1 MSAIAHVLEANGLVT
16 VSLSAIRAFAEN
28 TKPPRAL
35 HAEFPI
41 GRPLGKPNDPAYQ
54 RSVMDAAF
62 ELLKRTEGPVLED
75 YPDTIEDSTSEPL
88 ACTLPPRVDDGSSPC
103 VSEAK
108 GLRKAFDR
116 ALETN
121 GRTNVGRMADADG
134 VPDLIQKFEA
144 IADGDNWKEAGIAP
158 KDLMEATKDIL
169 SYYEEAASA
178 LVDHTPA
185 ARAAESWF
193 YRETETGKLMKR
205 AQAALKEGGF
215 PAWMYITPMTQQ
227 G

>member
-16 VSLSAIRAFAEN
+16 ISLSSVREFAEN
-28 TKPPRAL
+28 TKTPRAL

-54 RSVMDAAF
+54 RKVLDAAF
-62 ELLKRTEGPVLED
+62 DLLNRTEGPVLED
-75 YPDTIEDSTSEPL
+75 FPDSIEDASGEPL
-88 ACTLPPRVDDGSSPC
+88 ACTVPPRVEDGSSPS

-108 GLRKAFDR
+108 GLRKAYDR
-116 ALETN
+116 ALEAH
-121 GRTNVGRMADADG
+121 GRTNVGRLADADG
-134 VPDLIQKFEA
+134 VTDLIQTFEA
-144 IADGDNWKEAGIAP
+144 IANGDNWKEAGIAP

-169 SYYEEAASA
+169 CYYEEAASA

>member
-1 MSAIAHVLEANGLVT
+1 VCAIAHVLEANGLT
-16 VSLSAIRAFAEN
+16 TISLSSVREFAEN

-54 RSVMDAAF
+54 RQVLDAAF
-62 ELLKRTEGPVLED
+62 ELLNRIDGPVLED
-75 YPDTIEDSTSEPL
+75 FPDSIDDASGEPL
-88 ACTLPPRVDDGSSPC
+88 ACTVPPRVDDGSPPS

-108 GLRKAFDR
+108 GLRKAYDR
-116 ALETN
+116 AVEKH
-121 GRTNVGRMADADG
+121 GRTNVGRLADADG
-134 VPDLIQKFEA
+134 VTELIQTFET
-144 IADGDNWKEAGIAP
+144 IAAGENWKEAGIAP
-158 KDLMEATKDIL
+158 RDLMDATKDIL
-169 SYYEEAASA
+169 NYYEEAASA

-185 ARAAESWF
+185 ARASESWF
-193 YRETETGKLMKR
+193 YQETETGALMKK
-205 AQAALKEGGF
+205 AQKALKDGGF

>member
-1 MSAIAHVLEANGLVT
+1 VSAIAHVLEANGLAT
-16 VSLSAIRAFAEN
+16 ISLSSIRGFAEN

-35 HAEFPI
+35 HAEFPL
-41 GRPLGKPNDPAYQ
+41 GRPLGKPNDAAYQ
-54 RSVMDAAF
+54 RRVLDAAF
-62 ELLKRTEGPVLED
+62 ELLTRTEGPVLED
-75 YPDTIEDSTSEPL
+75 FPESIEDASAAPL
-88 ACTLPPRVDDGSSPC
+88 SCTLPPRVDDGGSAA

-116 ALETN
+116 ALETH
-121 GRTNVGRMADADG
+121 GRTNVGRLADADG
-134 VPDLIQKFEA
+134 VVGLIEKFEV
-144 IADGDNWKEAGIAP
+144 IAKGDDWKEAGIAP

-178 LVDHTPA
+178 LVEHTPA

-193 YRETETGKLMKR
+193 YRETETGSLMKK
-205 AQAALKEGGF
+205 AQAALKDGGF